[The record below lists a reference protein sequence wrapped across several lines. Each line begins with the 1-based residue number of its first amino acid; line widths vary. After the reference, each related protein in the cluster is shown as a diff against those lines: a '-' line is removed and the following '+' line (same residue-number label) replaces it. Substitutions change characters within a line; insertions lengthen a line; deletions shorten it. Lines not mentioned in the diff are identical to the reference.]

1 MEEKKEGRKGI
12 IKKKKRETR
21 IIQRRD
27 TVFLLTLKRLRGGKS
42 IWRFHSPDD
51 LSNPTDSECQYR
63 FLFWGIKRRQQY
75 LADTETDPPF

>member
-42 IWRFHSPDD
+42 IWRF
-51 LSNPTDSECQYR
+51 
-63 FLFWGIKRRQQY
+63 RRR
-75 LADTETDPPF
+75 